1 MIDFSINR
9 FSFSEI
15 NRANNGREVRTS
27 TTKIWKDHAKS
38 KPASESIGID
48 AAKLWNN
55 APINITS
62 AQTLS
67 GAKREIKK
75 YCTTMEH

>member
-38 KPASESIGID
+38 KAASESIGLY

-55 APINITS
+55 APISITS

-67 GAKREIKK
+67 GARREIKK
-75 YCTTMEH
+75 YCKTVEH